1 MVVMW
6 SPVFDWDDDGWRDHA
21 ACRDLDPDL
30 FFPAGATG
38 PAVDQIEAAKAFCA
52 SCPVREACLQFAL
65 ETNQDAGIWG
75 GADEEERRKLRRSW
89 RSRRI
94 AGRSAAARQGPNGR
108 PGTSVNGVL
117 PGASYGED
125 LVEAGSRKRL

>member
-1 MVVMW
+1 MAVMW
-6 SPVFDWDDDGWRDHA
+6 SPVFDWDDDGWRDQA

-38 PAVDQIEAAKAFCA
+38 PALGQIEAAKAFCA
-52 SCPVREACLQFAL
+52 SCPVQEACLQFAL

-94 AGRSAAARQGPNGR
+94 AGRSAAATQLPNGR
-108 PGTSVNGVL
+108 S
-117 PGASYGED
+117 GASVGGVRPRRSDVED
-125 LVEAGSRKRL
+125 LVEAGSRERL